1 MRPLVFVWP
10 YAPIF
15 WLVLLWAFTP
25 EFLIISRA
33 RQRAAQPTSKDDGSM
48 RVIMLG
54 QWIGMLLAFS
64 FAFARPLRIAT
75 GAVLPI
81 FCAGIATIVGASLLR
96 RHCFRQLGEYF
107 TGDVQARPDQ
117 PVINRGAYRWV
128 RHPSYTAGI
137 LMFVGIGLALGNWA
151 SVFFLVLCSAAVYTY
166 RIRVEE
172 RALIAE
178 IGEPYLAY
186 MRSRKRLVPF
196 VL

>member
-1 MRPLVFVWP
+1 
-10 YAPIF
+10 
-15 WLVLLWAFTP
+15 
-25 EFLIISRA
+25 
-33 RQRAAQPTSKDDGSM
+33 M

-54 QWIGMLLAFS
+54 QWIGMLLAFPV
-64 FAFARPLRIAT
+64 AFARPLRVPT
-75 GAVLPI
+75 SAVFPI
-81 FCAGIATIVGASLLR
+81 FCTGIATLVAGSLLR

-107 TGDVQARPDQ
+107 TGDVQAHPDQ
-117 PVINRGAYRWV
+117 PVIDRGAYRWV

-137 LMFVGIGLALGNWA
+137 LMFTGIGLALGNWA
-151 SVFFLVLCSAAVYTY
+151 SLLVLVLTSAVVYTY

-178 IGEPYLAY
+178 IGEPYVVY

>member
-1 MRPLVFVWP
+1 
-10 YAPIF
+10 
-15 WLVLLWAFTP
+15 LVLLWAFIP

-64 FAFARPLRIAT
+64 FAFARPLRIST
-75 GAVLPI
+75 SAVLPV

-137 LMFVGIGLALGNWA
+137 LMFTGIGLALGNWA
-151 SVFFLVLCSAAVYTY
+151 SVFFLVLCSAVVYTY